1 MEQAELLTAIKSI
14 ASDGADLTAITEGLK
29 AYGVKPID
37 SVIDKET
44 AIKFMRDNPH
54 LNSAFDS
61 GISKGVESYKTRF
74 TAEDLPGLIS
84 AERQKVI
91 SELNPE
97 ETKADKLA
105 REFEEYKLGVD
116 KEKAV
121 DKLGKELITTF
132 DTIKAGDNGFKAE
145 DLQHFVN
152 MGEKGVEQFV
162 KLNERIAEITKLK
175 IEEALKGKFNTGDPG
190 AGDPPSTYDFQ
201 AEMAKKGYLNQ

>member
-14 ASDGADLTAITEGLK
+14 ASEGADLTAITDGLT

-44 AIKFMRDNPH
+44 AVKFMRDNPF
-54 LNSAFDS
+54 LNSAYDS

-74 TAEDLPGLIS
+74 TTDELPTMIS
-84 AERQKVI
+84 AERQKII

-97 ETKADKLA
+97 ETKADKVA
-105 REFEEYKLGVD
+105 REFEEYKLKQESIAKTGLL
-116 KEKAV
+116 E
-121 DKLGKELITTF
+121 KELISTF
-132 DTIKAGDNGFKAE
+132 DKIKAVDNGFKAE

-162 KLNERIAEITKLK
+162 KLNERIAEITKTK
-175 IEEALKGKFNTGDPG
+175 IELALKGKYNTGDPEQ
-190 AGDPPSTYDFQ
+190 GDKPEERDNW
-201 AEMAKKGYLNQ
+201 KGINTDYMNN